1 MERNA
6 TPSSFGWDF
15 QINAAIVLML
25 ENIKAIKS
33 VRVEGKKEDIEL
45 LLENNENIYAQAKN
59 AIKCKTIILYRITIF
74 NAFQVKKIFV

>member
-1 MERNA
+1 MSRNA

-45 LLENNENIYAQAKN
+45 LLESKEKHKQN
-59 AIKCKTIILYRITIF
+59 L
-74 NAFQVKKIFV
+74 